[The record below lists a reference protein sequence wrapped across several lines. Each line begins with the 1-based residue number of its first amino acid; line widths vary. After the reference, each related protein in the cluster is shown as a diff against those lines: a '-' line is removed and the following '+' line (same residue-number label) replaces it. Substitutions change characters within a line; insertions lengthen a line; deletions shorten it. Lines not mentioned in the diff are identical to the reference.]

1 MSLEKYTLMEIA
13 SNIGLSKSTVYQW
26 FKFFQPFFQ
35 PFQTKAGKGTC
46 LNREG
51 LELFQQIKTWKENGN
66 TTLDDINKML
76 TNKEYKDSYDEPGT
90 SGINLESSEVERL
103 IEENKWLKDQLEKAN
118 GELAETRKRQD
129 TIIMQLTRN
138 LGDTQKALE
147 MKNMSWWKR
156 LRQNKGKDVEKH

>member
-1 MSLEKYTLMEIA
+1 
-13 SNIGLSKSTVYQW
+13 
-26 FKFFQPFFQ
+26 
-35 PFQTKAGKGTC
+35 
-46 LNREG
+46 
-51 LELFQQIKTWKENGN
+51 
-66 TTLDDINKML
+66 
-76 TNKEYKDSYDEPGT
+76 
-90 SGINLESSEVERL
+90 
-103 IEENKWLKDQLEKAN
+103 LEKAN